1 MRDIRMHGGSL
12 NYEQPLTDDI
22 TLTTILGYQYG
33 KRFVEGATGGP
44 ARVFDWDFNDRV
56 RQKSLEARLA
66 GDLGPI
72 DWVVGVYAIN
82 DKVNF
87 MTDLDY
93 TDVAATRVR
102 TNYTQTRKSRA
113 VFGQVEWPITDKF
126 TVTGGLRYTDDKAR
140 FAGSTIDRSEEHTSE
155 LQSLMRNSYA
165 VFCLKKK
172 KQQKQTQN
180 TTYTNK

>member
-1 MRDIRMHGGSL
+1 MRISDWSSDVCSSDL
-12 NYEQPLTDDI
+12 
-22 TLTTILGYQYG
+22 
-33 KRFVEGATGGP
+33 P

-102 TNYTQTRKSRA
+102 TNYTQTRKRRP
-113 VFGQVEWPITDKF
+113 VFGQVAWPITDTF
-126 TVTGGLRYTDDKAR
+126 TVPARSDKSRAWKECV
-140 FAGSTIDRSEEHTSE
+140 SK
-155 LQSLMRNSYA
+155 
-165 VFCLKKK
+165 V
-172 KQQKQTQN
+172 
-180 TTYTNK
+180 

>member
-66 GDLGPI
+66 GDLGP
-72 DWVVGVYAIN
+72 
-82 DKVNF
+82 
-87 MTDLDY
+87 
-93 TDVAATRVR
+93 
-102 TNYTQTRKSRA
+102 
-113 VFGQVEWPITDKF
+113 
-126 TVTGGLRYTDDKAR
+126 
-140 FAGSTIDRSEEHTSE
+140 RSEEHTSE
-155 LQSLMRNSYA
+155 LQSLMRISYA
-165 VFCLKKK
+165 DFCLKK
-172 KQQKQTQN
+172 QN
-180 TTYTNK
+180 ITHYSIICRPSSNIRHTI